1 MFNANTNFF
10 EIFDFQ
16 KILTAAKM
24 PSLDVNSEALIN
36 SQKKTMEAFAGASKA
51 TFEGVNAFSKKQVEI
66 LNAAISSAKD
76 ATSEIAKGNQQESVA
91 KSVDLIKNAIV
102 EAQANVAELAKI
114 NEKTS
119 KEAFEILNARV
130 LDGLTEIKNVV
141 AEKKSATASASV
153 KN

>member
-76 ATSEIAKGNQQESVA
+76 ATSEIAKGHFVYEFVIPPCISIASIYIFFGSKMIMPEYGHFLLKGGSES
-91 KSVDLIKNAIV
+91 SLCPIV
-102 EAQANVAELAKI
+102 
-114 NEKTS
+114 
-119 KEAFEILNARV
+119 F
-130 LDGLTEIKNVV
+130 
-141 AEKKSATASASV
+141 
-153 KN
+153 